1 MSMNEIFIVGA
12 FGTVDLENSVG
23 KWYSELKAQVVESV
37 RDCLRG
43 MIITNLED
51 AFADFNSNLDK
62 FTQSLSKSPEEFNPN
77 AFSTV
82 VSLSKNAILPVAT
95 VILAFIFVT
104 ELYEFIKD
112 TNSGMGGFNQSKF
125 LELMGLTAISLF
137 IINNALDIASTVFMI
152 GANATK
158 SAGASASISIPDSIW
173 SSIATEEDIG
183 TLISAVVTSFIIKL
197 SMMVINICLL
207 LCMYIRMFEIYMYLT
222 AAPAPFATLQSK
234 DWGETGKN
242 YIRALIALSLQA
254 FFMLAMIAIYG
265 AVLGDMDTLGSL
277 SAALGECVAYCI
289 LVVFM
294 LFKAGNIS
302 KSIFNAH

>member
-1 MSMNEIFIVGA
+1 MNKIFIVGA
-12 FGTVDLENSVG
+12 FGTGDLENSVG
-23 KWYSELKAQVVESV
+23 KWYSELKAQIVESIK
-37 RDCLRG
+37 DCLRG
-43 MIITNLED
+43 MTITNLEE
-51 AFADFNSNLDK
+51 AFADFNSNLDQ
-62 FTQSLSKSPEEFNPN
+62 FTQSLSKSPREFNPS

-82 VSLSKNAILPVAT
+82 VSLSKNVILPVAM
-95 VILAFIFVT
+95 VILAFVFVT

-125 LELMGLTAISLF
+125 IELMGMTVIFLF
-137 IINNALDIASTVFMI
+137 ITIHAMDISFTIFKI
-152 GANATK
+152 GAQAAQK
-158 SAGASASISIPDSIW
+158 AGTSTSVTISDSIW
-173 SSIATEEDIG
+173 KDIATEEDIG

-207 LCMYIRMFEIYMYLT
+207 LCMYIRMFEIYIYLC

-265 AVLGDMDTLGSL
+265 AILNSMGTSGAGNL
-277 SAALGECVAYCI
+277 SKDLCQCVAYCV
-289 LVVFM
+289 LVVLM

>member
-1 MSMNEIFIVGA
+1 MNEMFIVGA
-12 FGTVDLENSVG
+12 IGEGITDSVG
-23 KWYSELKAQVVESV
+23 KWWDEMIAQLLESV

-43 MIITNLED
+43 MIITNFEE
-51 AFADFNSNLDK
+51 AFADFNSNLDQ
-62 FTQSLSKSPEEFNPN
+62 FTQSLSKSPREFNPS

-82 VSLSKNAILPVAT
+82 VSLSKNVILPIAM
-95 VILAFIFVT
+95 VILAFVFVT
-104 ELYEFIKD
+104 ELYEFVKD

-125 LELMGLTAISLF
+125 IELMGMTVIFLFITINAVDISFTIFKIGAQAAQKAGTSTSVAIS
-137 IINNALDIASTVFMI
+137 DT
-152 GANATK
+152 
-158 SAGASASISIPDSIW
+158 IW
-173 SSIATEEDIG
+173 KDIATEEDIG

-207 LCMYIRMFEIYMYLT
+207 LCMYIRMFEIYMYLI
-222 AAPAPFATLQSK
+222 ASPAPFATLQSK
-234 DWGETGKN
+234 DWGEVGKN

-265 AVLGDMDTLGSL
+265 AILNNMGTSGTGNL
-277 SAALGECVAYCI
+277 SKDLCECVAYCI